1 MGENITVD
9 TPLALF
15 CMGDGRTVWIG
26 GRARYIG
33 GFGYEYPG
41 LEGVSAVFLVSR
53 GEGGER
59 GVEGERGWAKEEC

>member
-15 CMGDGRTVWIG
+15 CMGEGRTVW
-26 GRARYIG
+26 IG

-41 LEGVSAVFLVSR
+41 LEDVSAVFFVSR

-59 GVEGERGWAKEEC
+59 GVEGKRGWAKEEC

>member
-1 MGENITVD
+1 M
-9 TPLALF
+9 
-15 CMGDGRTVWIG
+15 G

-41 LEGVSAVFLVSR
+41 LEDVSAVFLVSR